1 MNKTSGHSYRYLVWG
16 YLLLSLIHIYATGV
30 ENVLLIYITKP
41 LLLTLLSVWFW
52 LNTKDQ
58 PTAFSRF
65 VLFGLIFSI
74 GGDTFLMFVE
84 KGPNYFIYGLI
95 CFLLAHVA
103 YATGFLKYKSKEK
116 GLLQRNPWVAI
127 FFLVFLIGNTAFLWP
142 GIPADL
148 KIPVTVYSIAIVT
161 MAATAANLS
170 GKIPSQ
176 LFTMLFLG
184 VLLFVLSDSMIAIN
198 KFNPQGISIPNGRVF
213 IMVTY
218 LAAQYLIA
226 LRSLDISRSAEPVN

>member
-1 MNKTSGHSYRYLVWG
+1 MNKTSGHSYRYLVLG
-16 YLLLSLIHIYATGV
+16 YLLLSLIHIYATGA
-30 ENVLLIYITKP
+30 ENALLIYITKP
-41 LLLTLLSVWFW
+41 LLLTLLSIWFW
-52 LNTKDQ
+52 LNTKNQ
-58 PTAFSRF
+58 ATSFSRF

-84 KGPNYFIYGLI
+84 KGPDYFIYGLI

-103 YATGFLKYKSKEK
+103 YATGFLKYKSAEK
-116 GLLQRNPWVAI
+116 GLLQSKPWMI
-127 FFLVFLIGNTAFLWP
+127 LFFLAFLLGNTAFLWP

-170 GKIPSQ
+170 GKIPSR

-226 LRSLDISRSAEPVN
+226 QSGVGMNKNI